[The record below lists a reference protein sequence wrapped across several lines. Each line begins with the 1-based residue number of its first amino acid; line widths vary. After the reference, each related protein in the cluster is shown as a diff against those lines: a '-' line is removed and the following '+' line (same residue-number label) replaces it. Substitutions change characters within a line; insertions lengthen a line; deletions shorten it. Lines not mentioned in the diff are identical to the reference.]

1 MKPQT
6 LITQAEQHYAP
17 EQITRLKTAIGIATK
32 AHAGQRR
39 KSGEPYITHPLH
51 VASIL
56 IDWRLDIDSVIAGVL
71 HDVVEDTS
79 VELSVIEVEF
89 GDDVAFLV
97 DGVTKVG
104 KVRSGMRDIT
114 EYRPETRENLSKLLI
129 AVGHDLRVVI
139 IKLADRLHN
148 LQTLKYLSAEKQHKI
163 ARESLDVFAP
173 LADRM
178 GMGRVRVQIEEL
190 AFSYLEPQEYQQLQ
204 GVIKQRV
211 RQAHRNLETVRKAVE
226 DAFRQA
232 GLHAQLEGRIKS
244 VYSLHKKLR
253 KVGGDFDEIYD
264 LIALRVLVGDTES
277 CYRALGI
284 LHALY
289 QPLPTRIKDYI
300 SVPKPNGYQSLHTT
314 VLTPEGQVV
323 EFQIRTDDMHLH
335 AERGLAASFH
345 YNEQKLAK
353 NYVRGEA
360 ARVPRNMQWVV
371 TLQEA
376 IASLDSDSSAY
387 ERLRVDLFSDRIFT
401 YSPKGDIY
409 DLPEG
414 ATALDFAFAV
424 HSDIGLHA
432 HTIRVNQKI
441 ATFDK
446 PLHNGDIVEVLTQKR
461 ARPHADWVDFL
472 RTDKA
477 RSKVRSYLHNMG

>member
-1 MKPQT
+1 MKALT
-6 LITQAEQHYAP
+6 LIAQAEQHYAP
-17 EQITRLKTAIGIATK
+17 EQITRLKAAVELATD
-32 AHAGQRR
+32 AHASQKR

-51 VASIL
+51 VASLL
-56 IDWRLDIDSVIAGVL
+56 IDWKLDIDSVIAGVL
-71 HDVVEDTS
+71 HDTVEDTK
-79 VELSVIEVEF
+79 VTLEDIESRF
-89 GDDVAFLV
+89 GEDVAFLV

-104 KVRSGMRDIT
+104 KVRSGMRSM
-114 EYRPETRENLSKLLI
+114 EQYRPETRENLSKLLI
-129 AVGHDLRVVI
+129 AVAQDLRVVI

-148 LQTLKYLSAEKQHKI
+148 LQTLRYLSEEKQRKI

-178 GMGRVRVQIEEL
+178 GMGRLRVQIEEL
-190 AFSYLEPQEYQQLQ
+190 AFSYLEPAAYKDLQ
-204 GVIKQRV
+204 TVIKKRV
-211 RQAHRNLETVRKAVE
+211 RQAHKNLENVRVNVE
-226 DAFRQA
+226 KVFRQA
-232 GLHAQLEGRIKS
+232 GLHARLEGRIKS
-244 VYSLHKKLR
+244 VYSLHKKLK
-253 KVGGDFDEIYD
+253 KVEGNFEDIYD
-264 LIALRVLVGDTES
+264 LIALRVLVDDVEG
-277 CYRALGI
+277 CYRALGL
-284 LHALY
+284 LHSLY

-323 EFQIRTDDMHLH
+323 EFQIRTEEMHIH

-353 NYVRGEA
+353 NYARGEA
-360 ARVPRNMQWVV
+360 ARVPRNMQWVI

-376 IASLDSDSSAY
+376 ISSLEGGSSAY
-387 ERLRVDLFSDRIFT
+387 ERLKVDLFADRIFT

-424 HSDIGLHA
+424 HSDIGLQA
-432 HTIRVNQKI
+432 HTIRVNHRI

-446 PLHNGDIVEVLTQKR
+446 VLHNGDIVEVVTQKR
-461 ARPHADWVDFL
+461 AHPSLEWVSFL

-477 RSKVRSYLHNMG
+477 RNKVRAHLHNK

>member
-1 MKPQT
+1 MKALT
-6 LITQAEQHYAP
+6 LIAQAEHHYAP
-17 EQITRLKTAIGIATK
+17 EQIARLKAAVELATR
-32 AHAGQRR
+32 AHAGQKR

-51 VASIL
+51 VASLL
-56 IDWRLDIDSVIAGVL
+56 IDWKLDIDSVIAGVL
-71 HDVVEDTS
+71 HDTVEDTTTTMED
-79 VELSVIEVEF
+79 VRAQF

-104 KVRSGMRDIT
+104 KVRSGMRSMD

-129 AVGHDLRVVI
+129 AVGQDLRVII

-148 LQTLKYLSAEKQHKI
+148 LQTLRYLSEEKQHKI

-178 GMGRVRVQIEEL
+178 GMGRLRVQIEEL
-190 AFSYLEPQEYQQLQ
+190 AFSYLEPEAYKELQ
-204 GVIKQRV
+204 STIKKRV
-211 RQAHRNLETVRKAVE
+211 RQAHKNLENVRLKVE
-226 DAFRQA
+226 QTFRSA
-232 GLHAQLEGRIKS
+232 GLQARLEGRIKS
-244 VYSLHKKLR
+244 VYSLHKKLK
-253 KVGGDFDEIYD
+253 KVGGDFDDIYD
-264 LIALRVLVGDTES
+264 LIALRVLVEDVED
-277 CYRALGI
+277 CYRALGL
-284 LHALY
+284 LHSLY

-323 EFQIRTDDMHLH
+323 EFQIRTEEMHTH

-360 ARVPRNMQWVV
+360 SRLPRNMQWVV
-371 TLQEA
+371 TLQDA
-376 IASLDSDSSAY
+376 IASLDGDSSAY
-387 ERLRVDLFSDRIFT
+387 ERLKVDLFADRIFT

-424 HSDIGLHA
+424 HSDIGLQA
-432 HTIRVNQKI
+432 HTIRVNHKI
-441 ATFDK
+441 ASFDK
-446 PLHNGDIVEVLTQKR
+446 ELNNGDIVEVVTQKR
-461 ARPHADWVDFL
+461 AHPSMEWVNFL

-477 RSKVRSYLHNMG
+477 RSKVRAYLHSR